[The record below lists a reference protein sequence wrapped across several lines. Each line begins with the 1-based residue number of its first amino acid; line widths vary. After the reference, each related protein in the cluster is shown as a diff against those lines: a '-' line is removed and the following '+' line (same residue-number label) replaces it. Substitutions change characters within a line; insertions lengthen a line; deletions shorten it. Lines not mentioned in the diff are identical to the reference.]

1 VAAATKIE
9 REVKL
14 ESDGALD
21 LERLGGEPLERR
33 SFVSTYHDTSER
45 LLARCGITLRRRLEN
60 GRNDWQLKLPTDG
73 ARREVEEPGAPAA
86 PPAAISELLA
96 AFTHGRELVPL
107 ATLRTTRE
115 GVLIRAETGIAE
127 VVSDEVA
134 VLDGQKVTQEFGE
147 VEIELIAGDA
157 GALRSIERAVKRLGP
172 RRTDGATKIARVLGL
187 REPKPRRAKTDS
199 ERIQRYF
206 AQRYVDLLAA
216 DPGVRLGVDAE
227 AVHDLRVAVRRLRA
241 LLRSARDLFV
251 REWADG
257 LRDELGWLGR
267 ALGPLRDLDVLTAHL
282 REEAAELG
290 DEDRVALAPAFA
302 ALDADHAAARAEA
315 LDALSSDRYF
325 ALLETL
331 ASPPK
336 LAESEE
342 TLAGVAAAQLK
353 KLGKLMRRADDDASD
368 QLLHKARINAKRMR
382 YVAESLG
389 EERVV
394 RRAKD
399 FQDVVGEHQDAVV
412 AEQRLRD
419 LAKRVPESALP
430 LGALIERERER
441 RVRMRGDLPNSWKRL
456 ERAAAKAW
464 T

>member
-1 VAAATKIE
+1 
-9 REVKL
+9 
-14 ESDGALD
+14 
-21 LERLGGEPLERR
+21 
-33 SFVSTYHDTSER
+33 
-45 LLARCGITLRRRLEN
+45 
-60 GRNDWQLKLPTDG
+60 
-73 ARREVEEPGAPAA
+73 
-86 PPAAISELLA
+86 
-96 AFTHGRELVPL
+96 
-107 ATLRTTRE
+107 
-115 GVLIRAETGIAE
+115 
-127 VVSDEVA
+127 

-157 GALRSIERAVKRLGP
+157 RALKSVERAVKRLGP
-172 RRTDGATKIARVLGL
+172 RRTDGATKIARALGL
-187 REPKPRRAKTDS
+187 REPKPRRAKTDR

-257 LRDELGWLGR
+257 LRAELGWLGR
-267 ALGPLRDLDVLTAHL
+267 ALGPLRDLDVLIAHL

-290 DEDRVALAPAFA
+290 DEDRAALPPAFA
-302 ALDADHAAARAEA
+302 ALDADHAAARAVA
-315 LDALSSDRYF
+315 LHALSSDRYF

-336 LAESEE
+336 LSESEE
-342 TLAGVAAAQLK
+342 ALAGVAAAQLE
-353 KLGKLMRRADDDASD
+353 KLRKLMRRADDDASD
-368 QLLHKARINAKRMR
+368 ELLHKARINAKRMR

-394 RRAKD
+394 RRAKE

-419 LAKRVPESALP
+419 LAAGVPESALP
-430 LGALIERERER
+430 LGVLIERERER
-441 RVRMRGDLPNSWKRL
+441 RVRMRGGLPKSWKRL

>member
-9 REVKL
+9 RELKL

-21 LERLGGEPLERR
+21 LDRLGGEPLERR

-60 GRNDWQLKLPTDG
+60 GRNDWQLKLPADG
-73 ARREVEEPGAPAA
+73 DRREIEEPGGPAG
-86 PPAAISELLA
+86 PPAAIAELLT

-107 ATLRTTRE
+107 ATLRTARE
-115 GVLIRAETGIAE
+115 GVLVRAETGIAE
-127 VVSDEVA
+127 VVNDDVA
-134 VLDGQKVTQEFGE
+134 VLDGAKVTQEFGE

-157 GALRSIERAVKRLGP
+157 RALKTVERAVKRLGA
-172 RRTDGATKIARVLGL
+172 RRTDGRTKVARALGV
-187 REPKPRRAKTDS
+187 REPKPQRAKTDA

-251 REWADG
+251 RAWADG

-282 REEAAELG
+282 REEAAALG
-290 DEDRVALAPAFA
+290 EEDRARLAPAFA
-302 ALDADHAAARAEA
+302 ALEADHTAARADA
-315 LDALSSDRYF
+315 LDALSSERYF
-325 ALLETL
+325 ALVEAL
-331 ASPPK
+331 ASPPQ
-336 LAESEE
+336 LAESEK
-342 TLAGVAAAQLK
+342 TLPGIAAAQLG
-353 KLGKLMRRADDDASD
+353 KLRKLMRRAEDDASD
-368 QLLHKARINAKRMR
+368 ELLHKARINAKRMR
-382 YVAESLG
+382 YVAEALG

-394 RRAKD
+394 RRAKE

-412 AEQRLRD
+412 AEQRLRG
-419 LAKRVPESALP
+419 LAERVPEAALP
-430 LGALIERERER
+430 LGVLIERERER
-441 RVRMRGDLPNSWKRL
+441 RGRMRGDLPKSWKRL
-456 ERAAAKAW
+456 ERAAAKTW